1 MKYKVS
7 IQESSLT
14 DDFDIFIEIS
24 EPFNVSVKRNCKD
37 QELLKMY
44 KENPKDVD
52 KIFEREAET
61 FKLYKNQIGFFG
73 DMHPEYEGT
82 VVKALASVKNWVQVK
97 F

>member
-1 MKYKVS
+1 MYFCNMKYKVS

-24 EPFNVSVKRNCKD
+24 EPFNVSIKRKCKN

-52 KIFEREAET
+52 KIFEREIKDSINSILEHLNKT
-61 FKLYKNQIGFFG
+61 QNKLN
-73 DMHPEYEGT
+73 
-82 VVKALASVKNWVQVK
+82 
-97 F
+97 

>member
-24 EPFNVSVKRNCKD
+24 EPFNVSIKRKCKD

-44 KENPKDVD
+44 KENLLDVD
-52 KIFEREAET
+52 KIFEREIKDSINSILKQLNKKQN
-61 FKLYKNQIGFFG
+61 KLN
-73 DMHPEYEGT
+73 
-82 VVKALASVKNWVQVK
+82 
-97 F
+97 

>member
-24 EPFNVSVKRNCKD
+24 EPFNLSLKRKCKE

-52 KIFEREAET
+52 KIFEREIKDSINSILEQLNKKQN
-61 FKLYKNQIGFFG
+61 KLN
-73 DMHPEYEGT
+73 
-82 VVKALASVKNWVQVK
+82 
-97 F
+97 

>member
-24 EPFNVSVKRNCKD
+24 EPFNVSIKRKCKD

-44 KENPKDVD
+44 KEHPQNVD
-52 KIFEREAET
+52 KIFEREIRDSINSILKQLNKT
-61 FKLYKNQIGFFG
+61 QNKLN
-73 DMHPEYEGT
+73 
-82 VVKALASVKNWVQVK
+82 
-97 F
+97 

>member
-1 MKYKVS
+1 MYFCNMKYKVS

-24 EPFNVSVKRNCKD
+24 EPFNVSIKRKCKD

-52 KIFEREAET
+52 KIFEREIKDSINSILKQLNKKQN
-61 FKLYKNQIGFFG
+61 KLN
-73 DMHPEYEGT
+73 
-82 VVKALASVKNWVQVK
+82 
-97 F
+97 

>member
-24 EPFNVSVKRNCKD
+24 ESFNVSIKRKCKD

-44 KENPKDVD
+44 KENPQDVD
-52 KIFEREAET
+52 EIFEREIRDSINSIIKQLNKKQN
-61 FKLYKNQIGFFG
+61 KLN
-73 DMHPEYEGT
+73 
-82 VVKALASVKNWVQVK
+82 
-97 F
+97 

>member
-24 EPFNVSVKRNCKD
+24 EPFNVSLKRKCMD

-44 KENPKDVD
+44 KENPLDVD
-52 KIFEREAET
+52 KIFEREIRDSINSILEQLNKT
-61 FKLYKNQIGFFG
+61 QNKLN
-73 DMHPEYEGT
+73 
-82 VVKALASVKNWVQVK
+82 
-97 F
+97 

>member
-7 IQESSLT
+7 IQESSYT

-24 EPFNVSVKRNCKD
+24 EPFNVSIKRKCKD

-52 KIFEREAET
+52 KIFEREIKDSINSILKQLNKKQN
-61 FKLYKNQIGFFG
+61 KLN
-73 DMHPEYEGT
+73 
-82 VVKALASVKNWVQVK
+82 
-97 F
+97 

>member
-24 EPFNVSVKRNCKD
+24 EPFNVSIKRKCKD

-52 KIFEREAET
+52 KIFEREIKDSINSILEHLNKT
-61 FKLYKNQIGFFG
+61 QNKLN
-73 DMHPEYEGT
+73 
-82 VVKALASVKNWVQVK
+82 
-97 F
+97 

>member
-24 EPFNVSVKRNCKD
+24 EPFNVSVKRKCKD

-44 KENPKDVD
+44 KENPQDVD
-52 KIFEREAET
+52 KIFEDNKDKFT
-61 FKLYKNQIGFFG
+61 LYEMILQKQSGNYVYKSLNVI
-73 DMHPEYEGT
+73 
-82 VVKALASVKNWVQVK
+82 K
-97 F
+97 